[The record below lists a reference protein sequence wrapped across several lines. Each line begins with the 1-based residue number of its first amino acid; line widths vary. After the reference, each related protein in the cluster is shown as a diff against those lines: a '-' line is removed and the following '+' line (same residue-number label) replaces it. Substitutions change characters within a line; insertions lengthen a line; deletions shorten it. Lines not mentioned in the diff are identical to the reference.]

1 YTALFRTDDARETL
15 GRLEAELADLQGQR
29 LAGAEERIGQ
39 LRAGLGA
46 ISDEA
51 QSLEDARSMAQV
63 SLDTDDGAVEQAKR
77 LPEELEAARKNV
89 SAARGRLDR
98 ANAEVAE
105 AQRVLERS
113 QEVAIARDDLERI
126 ASRDAEL
133 QGEIDALKPSLYQA

>member
-77 LPEELEAARKNV
+77 LPEELEAARQNG

-98 ANAEVAE
+98 GNDEVAE
-105 AQRVLERS
+105 AERVLERY
-113 QEVAIARDDLERI
+113 QDNGIARDGLERI

-133 QGEIDALKPSLYQA
+133 QCDVNARTS

>member
-1 YTALFRTDDARETL
+1 DGYAELVAERDNARVEL
-15 GRLEAELADLQGQR
+15 EHLEAELADLQGQR

-133 QGEIDALKPSLYQA
+133 